1 MENSVYKTD
10 ESRATRVEVGMMP
23 MESHW
28 LESLP
33 ALRSLWWSLE
43 PRGAHGKI
51 VSVEQALLPGIWGSR
66 HAGDSHSGALERG
79 VQGTERGMEE
89 CHRRQNWGQHL

>member
-1 MENSVYKTD
+1 MVWREKDLGLRFFFLKKATESHMENSVYKTD

-33 ALRSLWWSLE
+33 AL
-43 PRGAHGKI
+43 KI
-51 VSVEQALLPGIWGSR
+51 TLVGP
-66 HAGDSHSGALERG
+66 
-79 VQGTERGMEE
+79 
-89 CHRRQNWGQHL
+89 